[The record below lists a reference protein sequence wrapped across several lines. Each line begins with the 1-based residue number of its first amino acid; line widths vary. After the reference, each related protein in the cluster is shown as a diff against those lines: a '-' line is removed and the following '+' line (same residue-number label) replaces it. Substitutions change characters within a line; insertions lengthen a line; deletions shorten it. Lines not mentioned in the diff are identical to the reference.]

1 MTQYRLKKD
10 TFGIPAGTIA
20 ERRGAEDYIF
30 RYDCHDYWVS
40 VPRFMVEQ
48 ISDFEKVEE
57 PKKEGSMYSTAA
69 DCSRVTV
76 SCEGRAKHE
85 VYAEAWGDFIEE
97 HALVDD
103 EPEWENRFQMLSDKH
118 EMEITMTA
126 SAGKWN
132 GHRVVLDFIRSEFE
146 KMGEEIMELSNNET
160 NRAFCDDVLQVM
172 RERGAIK

>member
-103 EPEWENRFQMLSDKH
+103 EPEWEKRFDAAYNYPPSEQVRRLKDFMLD
-118 EMEITMTA
+118 EYLI
-126 SAGKWN
+126 
-132 GHRVVLDFIRSEFE
+132 
-146 KMGEEIMELSNNET
+146 MGEEIMELSNNQT
-160 NRAFCDDVLQVM
+160 NRAFCDDVMQVM

>member
-10 TFGIPAGTIA
+10 TFEIPAGTVA
-20 ERRGAEDYIF
+20 KPCAGGYALGWYGQVLSEF
-30 RYDCHDYWVS
+30 L
-40 VPRFMVEQ
+40 VENG
-48 ISDFEKVEE
+48 DEFEKVEE
-57 PKKEGSMYSTAA
+57 PKKEKPMYSTAA

-160 NRAFCDDVLQVM
+160 NRAFSDDIMQVM

>member
-1 MTQYRLKKD
+1 MTKYILKKE

-20 ERRGAEDYIF
+20 KPSGKCYGISSKDALEF
-30 RYDCHDYWVS
+30 FS
-40 VPRFMVEQ
+40 LFKKTVEQ
-48 ISDFEKVEE
+48 GDDFEKVEE
-57 PKKEGSMYSTAA
+57 PKHNA

-76 SCEGRAKHE
+76 SCGDSEYE

-132 GHRVVLDFIRSEFE
+132 GHRVVLDFICSEFTN
-146 KMGEEIMELSNNET
+146 MGEEILELSNNQT

>member
-20 ERRGAEDYIF
+20 KPSGKCYGISSKDALEF
-30 RYDCHDYWVS
+30 FS
-40 VPRFMVEQ
+40 LFKKTVEQ
-48 ISDFEKVEE
+48 GDDFEKVEE

-126 SAGKWN
+126 SVGKWN
-132 GHRVVLDFIRSEFE
+132 GHRVVFDFIRSEFE

>member
-10 TFGIPAGTIA
+10 TFGIPAGTIPMKMNEEWYTIECETLLYSIPA
-20 ERRGAEDYIF
+20 EA
-30 RYDCHDYWVS
+30 
-40 VPRFMVEQ
+40 VENG
-48 ISDFEKVEE
+48 DEFEKVEG

-103 EPEWENRFQMLSDKH
+103 EPEWEKRFDAAYNYPPSEQVRRLKDFMLD
-118 EMEITMTA
+118 EYLI
-126 SAGKWN
+126 
-132 GHRVVLDFIRSEFE
+132 
-146 KMGEEIMELSNNET
+146 MGEEIMELSNNQT
-160 NRAFCDDVLQVM
+160 NRAFCDDVMQVM

>member
-10 TFGIPAGTIA
+10 TFGIPAGTIPMKMNEEWYTIECETLLYSIPA
-20 ERRGAEDYIF
+20 EA
-30 RYDCHDYWVS
+30 
-40 VPRFMVEQ
+40 VENG
-48 ISDFEKVEE
+48 SDFEKVEE
-57 PKKEGSMYSTAA
+57 PKHSTAA

-126 SAGKWN
+126 SVGKWN
-132 GHRVVLDFIRSEFE
+132 GHRVVFDFIRSEFE

>member
-10 TFGIPAGTIA
+10 TFGIPAGTIPMKMNEEWYTIECETLLYSIPA
-20 ERRGAEDYIF
+20 EA
-30 RYDCHDYWVS
+30 
-40 VPRFMVEQ
+40 VENG
-48 ISDFEKVEE
+48 SDFEKVEE
-57 PKKEGSMYSTAA
+57 PKHSTAA

-103 EPEWENRFQMLSDKH
+103 EPEWEKRFDAAYNYPPSEQVRRLKDFMLD
-118 EMEITMTA
+118 EYLI
-126 SAGKWN
+126 
-132 GHRVVLDFIRSEFE
+132 
-146 KMGEEIMELSNNET
+146 MGEEIMELSNNQT
-160 NRAFCDDVLQVM
+160 NRAFCDDVMQVM